1 MERRGEQQGGVEGD
15 EQGKRVMGRR
25 LHLMFSPKY
34 FRRRTW

>member
-25 LHLMFSPKY
+25 
-34 FRRRTW
+34 REQQGGVEGDGEG